1 MKPETPRAIHLKDYR
16 PPAYL
21 IDTVALDF
29 NLDKTRTCVRSR
41 LSVRPNPDVRGR
53 PGPLRLDGENF
64 ELASIALD
72 RTLLG
77 KKDYKLSD
85 AGLTLLKPPAG
96 PFTLEIVTFV
106 DPEANKALS
115 GLYRTTNVYC
125 TQCEAEGFRNIT
137 YFLDRP
143 DVLASFTVRIEAD
156 PNEAP
161 LLLSNGNL
169 VERGVLRRR
178 SATSRSGTIRSRSPA
193 TCSRW
198 SAASSPRSRPPSA
211 PCAAARSR
219 CASTSSTAWPSARPT
234 RWTR

>member
-29 NLDKTRTCVRSR
+29 NLDKTRTRVRSR
-41 LSVRPNPDVRGR
+41 LSVRPNPDIRGR

-72 RTLLG
+72 RTPLG

-85 AGLTLLKPPAG
+85 AGVTLLKPPAG

-115 GLYRTTNVYC
+115 GLYRTNNVYC
-125 TQCEAEGFRNIT
+125 TQCEAEGFRRIT

-143 DVLASFTVRIEAD
+143 DVLATYTVRIEAD

-161 LLLSNGNL
+161 ILLSNGNL
-169 VERGVLRRR
+169 LERGVLDGGKRHYAIWRDPFPKPCYLFALVGGDLAPIA
-178 SATSRSGTIRSRSPA
+178 SSCLLYTSPSPRDRTRSRMPS
-193 TCSRW
+193 
-198 SAASSPRSRPPSA
+198 SA
-211 PCAAARSR
+211 
-219 CASTSSTAWPSARPT
+219 
-234 RWTR
+234 